1 MLTLR
6 TLRTSTRAASF
17 AEYAVLSG
25 VLGAAVIGSVLTL
38 GGEAVQGT
46 EAGTTAL
53 TDAFYTAEA
62 PAPAPTV
69 PTLPDGDAGGEVLPP
84 PPPPVLAG
92 YEFGPF
98 RGVWLPSP
106 LPAGQYITGADVW
119 PVESLVVR
127 TDNDTNPLPFASIAT
142 GDRLGAYTI
151 VAATSSIGRV
161 SVVETVPG
169 DPGGLNITVRALGFK
184 VAERPGEIFYVPH
197 ASGSLGPTAVPYQLS
212 GSVASF
218 QFPGASTQL
227 ANWTYPGFYVS
238 GLPGFPAAVEVFE

>member
-6 TLRTSTRAASF
+6 HLRTSTRAAGL
-17 AEYAVLSG
+17 AEYAVLTG
-25 VLGAAVIGSVLTL
+25 LLGAIALGSVLTL
-38 GGEAVQGT
+38 GGEVVQGSD
-46 EAGTTAL
+46 AGTTAL
-53 TDAFYTAEA
+53 IDAFYTAEA
-62 PAPAPTV
+62 PAPAPV
-69 PTLPDGDAGGEVLPP
+69 PTIPGDGVAGGEVLPP
-84 PPPPVLAG
+84 PPPPVLVG

-119 PVESLVVR
+119 SVESLVVR

-142 GDRLGAYTI
+142 GDRLGPYTI
-151 VAATSSIGRV
+151 VAATSSIGRL

-169 DPGGLNITVRALGFK
+169 DPAGPNLTVRALGFK

-197 ASGSLGPTAVPYQLS
+197 ASGSLGPTATPYELA

-218 QFPGASTQL
+218 QFSGASTQL
-227 ANWTYPGFYVS
+227 SGWTYPGFSVS
-238 GLPGFPAAVEVFE
+238 GLPGFPAPVEVFE